1 MSAVSVTR
9 DNWWALVL
17 GGVGTLL
24 FGLASVFWPG
34 LNLHVLLYLFS
45 AFVLVTGVVDA
56 LTGLGTV
63 GAADTWFLPSA
74 LGAFELG
81 VGIYLLR
88 HVNVK
93 FTTFVALIGFTLI
106 ARAVIEAVSAYFSA
120 AQLAKTQALN
130 YLSALVAL
138 VAGIIILFAKQTH
151 GVSFVWLLGTYAIV
165 TGVFQI
171 SSLSARP
178 VK

>member
-17 GGVGTLL
+17 GGVATLL

-34 LNLHVLLYLFS
+34 LNLHILLYLFS
-45 AFVLVTGVVDA
+45 AFVLIVGVVDA
-56 LTGLGTV
+56 LTGLGSIGV
-63 GAADTWFLPSA
+63 SDTWFLPSA

-81 VGIYLLR
+81 VGIYMLR
-88 HVNVK
+88 HTHVK

-106 ARAVIEAVSAYFSA
+106 ARAVVEAVNAYFSVA
-120 AQLAKTQALN
+120 TLVKAQALS

-138 VAGIIILFAKQTH
+138 VAGIIILFSKQSH

-165 TGVFQI
+165 TGIFQI
-171 SSLSARP
+171 SGLSIRP